1 MFPNQSIVIKIE
13 KIIGTT
19 FFYLCLFFLFFESTA
34 PASMTHKNQIT
45 DNVAVRILVGEA
57 ANQGLKGMICVGEVI
72 RHRKSVKG
80 FCGFRSKH
88 IMAEPKSV
96 WKMAKIAWEL
106 SAHTN
111 YTQGADHFENVHDF
125 GIPCWAKDC
134 VKVYEYKDHVFYKG
148 I

>member
-1 MFPNQSIVIKIE
+1 
-13 KIIGTT
+13 
-19 FFYLCLFFLFFESTA
+19 
-34 PASMTHKNQIT
+34 MTHKNQII

-72 RHRKSVKG
+72 RHRNSVKG

-125 GIPCWAKDC
+125 GVPCWAKDC

>member
-1 MFPNQSIVIKIE
+1 MFPHQFIVIKTK
-13 KIIGTT
+13 KITGGAILS
-19 FFYLCLFFLFFESTA
+19 LCLFFIFSESVA
-34 PASMTHKNQIT
+34 PATMTNKNQIS
-45 DNVAVRILVGEA
+45 DNIAVRILIGEA
-57 ANQGLKGMICVGEVI
+57 SNQGLKGMICVGEVI
-72 RHRKSVKG
+72 RHRNSVKG
-80 FCGFRSKH
+80 FCGVRSKH
-88 IMAEPKSV
+88 IMSEPKSV

-125 GIPCWAKDC
+125 GIPCWAKEC